1 MNEASKMK
9 RELFTRL
16 LKKEGL
22 DAARGIPRRDA
33 ADLYEL
39 SFAQQRLWF
48 LDQFAPGS
56 PVYNIPAV
64 FRLAG
69 RLDVQALERSL
80 NEIVKRHAILR
91 TSFAMAGSK
100 PAQVVLPTLTIE
112 MPLVDL
118 SAFDSAEREA
128 ETLRLMSEESLHAF
142 DLTRGA
148 LLRVRLLR
156 LDTQEHV
163 MLLTMHH
170 IIADGWSVSVLL
182 RELTALYEADS
193 TNKPAPLP
201 ELPLQYTDFAH
212 WERERLQGEFL
223 EMRLAYWKRQLAAA
237 PPALPLPTDFPRPA
251 MQTFRGARREFNL
264 SPELSESLK
273 SLGRQEGCTLFMTL
287 LAAFQTLLY
296 RYTAQ
301 EEITVGTS
309 ITNRSRVETEPLI
322 GIFVNT
328 LVLRTD
334 LSGNPSFRELLR
346 RVREVTLEAYAH
358 QDLPFEKLVE
368 ELQPERELSHSP
380 LFQVMFVL
388 QNAPAATLKLPGL
401 SVSLIDRHNQTAK
414 FDLLLSMVEDASHL
428 TGSLEYSTDLF
439 EAGTIERLLDN
450 FQILLETAVAET
462 DRTLGTLR
470 ILTSAEQH
478 RLLVEWNDTA
488 TGYPSES
495 LAHEYFERQAANTPD
510 AVAVTFGAEQLT
522 YRELNARANRLAHAL
537 RRLGVGADVLVGLLV
552 ERSLE
557 MVIGLLGILK
567 AGGAYLPLD
576 PSYPPER
583 LAFMLEDSAVPVL
596 LTQQH
601 LREHLPAH
609 QAEVLCLDSEW
620 PDRIAP
626 ESTENPATLSVGE
639 HLSYTIYTSGST
651 GRPKG
656 VQLTQRALSN
666 LLTGMR
672 KLLGLTKQDV
682 WLAVTSLSF
691 DIATLELCLPLI
703 VGARIVLVGRETAAD
718 GAALSACLRECG
730 ASIMQATPSSWRML
744 VEAGWTGS
752 GRLKIL
758 CGGEALKRELSDA
771 LLARCAGGDVWN
783 GYGPTETTIYSL
795 LSVVEDEGRI
805 TIGRPLANTQV
816 YVLDSHMQ
824 PVPVGVAGELY
835 IGGDGLAR
843 GYLKRPELTAER
855 FIPDPFSSERGARMY
870 RTGDLVRYL
879 RDGAIEYL
887 GRNDFQVKVRGYR
900 IELGE
905 IESVLAQHPAVLQGV
920 VMARE
925 SEAGDIRLAA
935 YLVAN
940 TGQPWPGQAELHSF
954 LHERLPAF
962 MIPSAFMLMDA
973 LPLTPNAK
981 VDRKA
986 LPAPIWGQTES
997 AAAAHIAPRNPFEEV
1012 LAGIWSQ
1019 VLGVERVG
1027 VDDNFFEAGGHSLL
1041 ATSFVS
1047 RVREVFQ
1054 IELPLRRLFE
1064 TPTLAGIAESI
1075 QAIKQDGRGF
1085 ETAALEASA
1094 RDGELPLSFS
1104 QQRLWFLEQLTP
1116 GTSAYNIAGA
1126 LRLRGLLDV
1135 AALEQSL
1142 NEIIRRHEIL
1152 RTTFVTI
1159 DGRPAQTI
1167 ASSLKLTLP
1176 LTSLEHLT
1184 EAEQEAE
1191 GRRLMTE
1198 ETRHSFDLT
1207 HGPLL
1212 RASLLRFNEQEHVL
1226 CLNMHHIVGDGWSV
1240 GILMRE
1246 LTTLYGAFVGG
1257 ERTPL
1262 PALPIQYAD
1271 FAIWQRQWLEGQVI
1285 ESQLTYWKRQLAG
1298 ALPVLE
1304 LPTARPRPPVQT
1316 FAGGRE
1322 LLLLSEDLT
1331 DALKALSRRE
1341 GVTVFITLLAVF
1353 KILLHRLTGQ
1363 NDIIVGSPIAGRNR
1377 AETEHLIGI
1386 FINTLVLRTDLSGNP
1401 GFREL
1406 LGRVRETALGAYTN
1420 QDVPFEHLLEALQPE
1435 RNLSHTPLFQVF
1447 FNMLN
1452 FEENVV
1458 ELSGLTTELLPASEV
1473 ESKFDLTL
1481 YVEEQERRLKFDF
1494 VYNASLFSRERVAGM
1509 SEQLRQLLAAAAE
1522 RPEESIDAFSLITP
1536 AAEKLLPHPSQ
1547 QLRPTWNGAVHTQFT
1562 EHACRTPQQQAVV
1575 DQHETYNYQELD
1587 ARSNRLARYLLAQGV
1602 KPQDVVVIYGHR
1614 SAPLV
1619 LALLGIVKAGAAFV
1633 VLDPA
1638 YPPARLLSYLQKT
1651 KPKGWIQVAAAGA
1664 PDDTLQ
1670 AYAATLSFNLRLCRR
1685 AEEADGQDSLA
1696 TYSIDESGVAV
1707 GPEDMAYVAFTSGS
1721 TGKPKGIVGKHGS
1734 LAHFAPW
1741 ARRMFGIGEADRF
1754 SMLSGLSH
1762 DPLHRDV
1769 FGALQLGATICIPD
1783 PEDMG
1788 IPGRLAGWM
1797 NKQQITV
1804 SNLTPAMGQVISQAV
1819 SETRSFELPALRQV
1833 FFVGDVLTRRDVS
1846 KLRKLAPATAIVNL
1860 YGATE
1865 TSRAVGYYIVS
1876 RDNDAAREAE
1886 KPDHVYPAKEI
1897 LPLGRGIS
1905 EVQLLVLNA
1914 AGRQA
1919 GIGEVGEIYFRSS
1932 HIAKG
1937 YWEDEQLTRE
1947 RFITNPFTNDTDDL
1961 LYRTGDLGRYLPDGD
1976 VEPLGRA
1983 DWQVKIRGFRVE
1995 LGEIEALLGQHE
2007 AVRES
2012 AVITH
2017 EDITG
2022 EKLLVAYI
2030 VPDGSTSPGVSEL
2043 RRYLK
2048 DKLPDYM
2055 VPGLFVMLEELP
2067 LTPNRKLDRRAL
2079 PTPTRTRTD
2088 SQSGLHETRTAV
2100 EEILAE
2106 TWAAILGVEDVGLDE
2121 NFFELGGHSLMAIQV
2136 LARVAERLRVELPLR
2151 TLFESPTVGALA
2163 EAVES
2168 ARQTAPSS
2176 NSLPLIAQSRDGE
2189 LPLSF
2194 AQQRLWFLDQ
2204 FQPGP
2209 GVYNIPAAVRLKGLL
2224 NPDALEQS
2232 LNEIISRHEALRTTF
2247 VTVDG
2252 RPAQRIAA
2260 ALKIKVSL
2268 TNLDALAEDAQ
2279 ATEVERLSLRESRQA
2294 FDLMRGP
2301 LLRARLLRLSVDE
2314 HILVVTIHH
2323 IVSDA
2328 WSLGVLV
2335 RELTALYEAFAEG
2348 RHAALDALPVQYA
2361 DFALWQRERL
2371 QGETLAAQ
2379 LGYWKEKLGGQLPVL
2394 ELPTD
2399 RPRPLVQSFR
2409 GARAA
2414 FALSPELTEELNLL
2428 CRREG
2433 VTLFMLLLAA
2443 FQTLLYRYTGETD
2456 ILVGTPTAGRNRT
2469 ETEHLI
2475 GFFVNTLVMRG
2486 QLAGALSFKDLLSQT
2501 RESALDAYAH
2511 EDLPLEKLVEEL
2523 RLERDLSREALF
2535 QVMFVLQ
2542 NAPATMLE
2550 LKRLSVSLLPIHNHT
2565 SKFDLLLSMNED
2577 GGALK
2582 GSLEYSTDLFDEST
2596 IERTLGHFET
2606 LLQSI
2611 AADTAQQLDGLSLLA
2626 ADEEQHLLFEL
2637 NATSVD
2643 YPLDN
2648 LIHQQFEAQAART
2661 PDAVALVFEAEQLSY
2676 RELNRR
2682 VNQLAHFLRGLG
2694 VGPEVL
2700 VGVMMERSLE
2710 MVVSLLGIL
2719 KAGGAYVPLEPGYP
2733 DDRLAYLAR
2742 DARMSVVLTQARLS
2756 EKLKMSAARV
2766 ISVDKEWPTIEL
2778 HSAENPLSVVTGSN
2792 LAYVIYTSGSTGQ
2805 PKGAMNTHRAICNR
2819 LLWMQDAYELNGS
2832 DRVLQKTPFSF
2843 DVSVWEFFWPLMTGA
2858 GLIVAVAGGHQDSS
2872 YLVKLIAEQQIT
2884 TIHFVPSMLQ
2894 AFLEEPQLETCV
2906 SLKRVIC
2913 SGEALPYEQQERLLS
2928 RLRTSLSNLYG
2939 PTEAAIDVTFWECRR
2954 ESVQRIV
2961 PIGRP
2966 IANTQ
2971 IYILNERQQPVPVG
2985 VAGELHI
2992 GGISLAR
2999 GYLNRAGLTAEK
3011 FIPDSFSAEAGARL
3025 YKTGDS
3031 ARYLADGSIEY
3042 LNRLDN
3048 QVKIRGYRIELGEI
3062 EAVLR
3067 QDNRVRDC
3075 LVLAREDM
3083 AGEKRLAAY
3092 VVAQQSTL
3100 PKIEQLRSRLKEK
3113 LPAYMIPAH
3122 FILLDALPLTMS
3134 GKVDRR
3140 ALPAPSP
3147 GQPPTEGNT
3156 AAPSNQIEEI
3166 LADIWASVLGMERVG
3181 TGDDF
3186 FDLGGHSL
3194 LAAKLLYRIQEA
3206 FGVELPLRRIFEAP
3220 TPAAAARMIEEA
3232 TRTEGATPL
3241 PPIGHAERDAELPL
3255 SFAQQRLWILDQLA
3269 PDIYNEHSAIRL
3281 KGALNLPALEQSL
3294 NEIIRRH
3301 EILRTTF
3308 VTIDGR
3314 PAQAIA
3320 SSLTLTLPSIDLRH
3334 LTRTEAEA
3342 QVLLLAAE
3350 EPRRSFDLTQGP
3362 LLRVALLCL
3371 GEAEHVVLLS
3381 LHHIVFDGW
3390 SNAILI
3396 QEAATL
3402 YEAFSK
3408 GEPSPLPELPIQ
3420 YADFAVWQRRWLRD
3434 DILETHLAY
3443 WKQQLEGAPVS
3454 LQLPRDRPQP
3464 PTATFRGASLPL
3476 RFPSALADGLKV
3488 LSRQEGVTLFMTL
3501 LTTFKIL
3508 LYSYS
3513 GQSDIVVGTNVAN
3526 RNRSETEKLIGF
3538 FINLLVLRTDLS
3550 GVPSFREVLSRVR
3563 EVTLKALA
3571 HQDLPFEKLV
3581 GELKLDRGSNH
3592 TPLVQAVIQLHTAPR
3607 TALELPGL
3615 NQEFLDVDIETVP
3628 FELVLNLRETD
3639 DGLVGAL
3646 LYNTDLFDAATM
3658 TRMIGRFQ
3666 LLLDKVAAEPDIKL
3680 NEIVEM
3686 LTEAERRQHR
3696 ARREEFKHARRTKL
3710 KNVKLQPIIA
3720 SS

>member
-22 DAARGIPRRDA
+22 DAARGIPRREE

-56 PVYNIPAV
+56 PIYNIPAV

-69 RLDVQALERSL
+69 RLDVPALGRSL

-100 PAQVVLPTLTIE
+100 PVQIVLPMLRIE

-118 SAFDSAEREA
+118 SAFASAEREA
-128 ETLRLMSEESLHAF
+128 ETLRLMSEESLRSF

-148 LLRVRLLR
+148 LLRVCLLR
-156 LDTQEHV
+156 LEAEEHF

-182 RELTALYEADS
+182 RELAALYEADS
-193 TNKPAPLP
+193 TNNPAPLP
-201 ELPLQYTDFAH
+201 ELPVQYTDFAH

-223 EMRLAYWKRQLAAA
+223 ETRLAYWKRQLAAA

-251 MQTFRGARREFNL
+251 MQTFRGARREFTL

-273 SLGRQEGCTLFMTL
+273 SLSRQEGCTLFMTL

-322 GIFVNT
+322 GIFINT

-346 RVREVTLEAYAH
+346 RVREVTLEAYVH

-388 QNAPAATLKLPGL
+388 QNAPAVTLKLPGL

-428 TGSLEYSTDLF
+428 AGSLEYSTDLF
-439 EAGTIERLLDN
+439 EAGTIERLLDH
-450 FQILLETAVAET
+450 FQMLLETIVAQP

-470 ILTSAEQH
+470 ILTPAEQR

-488 TGYPSES
+488 TSYPSES
-495 LAHEYFERQAANTPD
+495 LAHEHFERQAASVPD
-510 AVAVTFGAEQLT
+510 AVAVTFGTEQLT
-522 YRELNARANRLAHAL
+522 YRELNARANQLAHAL

-557 MVIGLLGILK
+557 MIIGLLGILK

-601 LREHLPAH
+601 LCEHLPAH

-620 PDRIAP
+620 PDRIEP
-626 ESTENPATLSVGE
+626 ESKENPATLNTGE

-656 VQLTQRALSN
+656 VQLTQRALIN
-666 LLTGMR
+666 LLTSMQ
-672 KLLGLTKQDV
+672 KLLGVTKQDV

-691 DIATLELCLPLI
+691 DIATLELCLPLLTGGR
-703 VGARIVLVGRETAAD
+703 VVLVSRETAAD
-718 GAALSACLRECG
+718 GAVLSVCLRECG
-730 ASIMQATPSSWRML
+730 ASIMQATPASWRML
-744 VEAGWTGS
+744 VEAGWTGN

-758 CGGEALKRELSDA
+758 CGGEALKRELAHA
-771 LLARCAGGDVWN
+771 LMARCDGGIVWN

-816 YVLDSHMQ
+816 YVLDAHMQ

-855 FIPDPFSSERGARMY
+855 FIPDPFSMASGARMY
-870 RTGDLVRYL
+870 RTGDLARYL
-879 RDGAIEYL
+879 RDGAIEYV

-905 IESVLAQHPAVLQGV
+905 IESVLAQHPAVLQGI

-935 YLVAN
+935 YLVAD
-940 TGQPWPGQAELHSF
+940 TEQPWPGQIELRSF

-962 MIPSAFMLMDA
+962 MVPSAFMLMDA

-986 LPAPIWGQTES
+986 LPAPDWGETGS
-997 AAAAHIAPRNPFEEV
+997 AAAHVSPRTPFEEV

-1027 VDDNFFEAGGHSLL
+1027 VHDNFFEVGGHSLL

-1064 TPTLAGIAESI
+1064 MPTLAGIAESI
-1075 QAIKQDGRGF
+1075 QAIKQNGQGF
-1085 ETAALEASA
+1085 EAAALKASA
-1094 RDGELPLSFS
+1094 HDGELPLSFS

-1126 LRLRGLLDV
+1126 LRLRGPLDV

-1159 DGRPAQTI
+1159 DGRPAQVI

-1176 LTSLEHLT
+1176 LASLEHLT
-1184 EAEQEAE
+1184 GAEQEAE

-1207 HGPLL
+1207 RGPLL
-1212 RASLLRFNEQEHVL
+1212 RASLLRLGEQEHVL
-1226 CLNMHHIVGDGWSV
+1226 CLNMHHIVSDGWSV

-1246 LTTLYGAFVGG
+1246 LTTLYAAFVGH

-1271 FAIWQRQWLEGQVI
+1271 FAAWQRQWLEGQVI
-1285 ESQLTYWKRQLAG
+1285 ESQLSYWKRQLAG

-1304 LPTARPRPPVQT
+1304 LPTDRQRPPVQT
-1316 FAGGRE
+1316 FKGERE
-1322 LLLLSEDLT
+1322 SLLLSEDLT
-1331 DALKALSRRE
+1331 DALKTLSRRE

-1353 KILLHRLTGQ
+1353 KTLLHRLTGQ
-1363 NDIIVGSPIAGRNR
+1363 DDIIVGSPIAGRNR
-1377 AETEHLIGI
+1377 AETENLIGI

-1401 GFREL
+1401 SFREL
-1406 LGRVRETALGAYTN
+1406 LRRVRETALDAYTN

-1435 RNLSHTPLFQVF
+1435 RNLSRTPLFQVF

-1452 FEENVV
+1452 FAENVV

-1473 ESKFDLTL
+1473 EAKFELTL
-1481 YVEEQERRLKFDF
+1481 YVEEQDRRLKFDF

-1509 SEQLRQLLAAAAE
+1509 SEQLRQLLSAVAE
-1522 RPEESIDAFSLITP
+1522 RPEENIDAVSLITP
-1536 AAEKLLPHPSQ
+1536 AAEKLLPHPSH

-1562 EHACRTPQQQAVV
+1562 EQARRIPQQRAVV

-1587 ARSNRLARYLLAQGV
+1587 ARSNQLARYLLAHGV
-1602 KPQDVVVIYGHR
+1602 KTQDVVVIYGHR

-1638 YPPARLLSYLQKT
+1638 YPPARLLSYLEKT
-1651 KPKGWIQVAAAGA
+1651 KPKGWIQVAAAGT

-1670 AYAATLSFNLRLCRR
+1670 EYAETLSFNLRLCGR
-1685 AEEADGQDSLA
+1685 AEEANGQDSLA
-1696 TYSIDESGVAV
+1696 TYSIDESGVVV
-1707 GPEDMAYVAFTSGS
+1707 GPEDMAYIAFTSGS
-1721 TGKPKGIVGKHGS
+1721 SGRPKGIVGKHGS
-1734 LAHFAPW
+1734 LAHFASW
-1741 ARRMFGIGEADRF
+1741 ASRMFGIGEADRF

-1769 FGALQLGATICIPD
+1769 FGPLQLGATICIPD

-1804 SNLTPAMGQVISQAV
+1804 SNLTPAMGQVIGQAV
-1819 SETRSFELPALRQV
+1819 AATRSFELPALRQV

-1846 KLRKLAPATAIVNL
+1846 RLRKLAPATSIVNL

-1865 TSRAVGYYIVS
+1865 TSRAIGYYIVP
-1876 RDNDAAREAE
+1876 RDDDAAREAQ
-1886 KPDHVYPAKEI
+1886 KPEHVYLAKEI

-1961 LYRTGDLGRYLPDGD
+1961 LYRTGDLGRYLPDGN

-1983 DWQVKIRGFRVE
+1983 DDQVKIRGFRVE
-1995 LGEIEALLGQHE
+1995 LGEIEALLGQHP
-2007 AVRES
+2007 AVRVS
-2012 AVITH
+2012 AVIAR
-2017 EDITG
+2017 EDVPG
-2022 EKLLVAYI
+2022 DKLLVAYI
-2030 VPDGSTSPGVSEL
+2030 VPDGNNSPSVSEL

-2079 PTPTRTRTD
+2079 PAPTQTRTD
-2088 SQSGLHETRTAV
+2088 RPGGLRETRTAV

-2106 TWAAILGVEDVGLDE
+2106 TWAEILGVEDVGLDE
-2121 NFFELGGHSLMAIQV
+2121 NFFELGGHSLLAIQV
-2136 LARVAERLRVELPLR
+2136 LARVTERLRVELPLR

-2168 ARQTAPSS
+2168 ARQTVQIS
-2176 NSLPLIAQSRDGE
+2176 NSIPLVAQPREGE

-2209 GVYNIPAAVRLKGLL
+2209 GVYNIPAAVRLKGFL

-2232 LNEIISRHEALRTTF
+2232 LNEIIGRHEALRTTF
-2247 VTVDG
+2247 VTVNG
-2252 RPAQRIAA
+2252 QPAQRIAPT
-2260 ALKIKVSL
+2260 LKITVAL

-2279 ATEVERLSLRESRQA
+2279 AKEVERLSLRESRQA

-2301 LLRARLLRLSVDE
+2301 LLRARLLRLDVDE
-2314 HILVVTIHH
+2314 HILVVTMHH

-2335 RELTALYEAFAEG
+2335 RELTSLYEAFAEG
-2348 RHAALDALPVQYA
+2348 RRPALDGLPVQYV
-2361 DFALWQRERL
+2361 DFTLWQRERL
-2371 QGETLAAQ
+2371 QGDTLAAQ
-2379 LGYWKEKLGGQLPVL
+2379 LGYWREKLGGQLPVL

-2409 GARAA
+2409 GARTA

-2443 FQTLLYRYTGETD
+2443 FQTLLYRYTGQTD
-2456 ILVGTPTAGRNRT
+2456 ILVGTPVAGRSRT

-2475 GFFVNTLVMRG
+2475 GYFVNTLVMRG
-2486 QLAGALSFKDLLSQT
+2486 QLSGALSFRDLLVQT
-2501 RESALDAYAH
+2501 REFALDAYAH

-2550 LKRLSVSLLPIHNHT
+2550 LKGLSVSLLPIHNHT

-2582 GSLEYSTDLFDEST
+2582 GSLEYSTDLFDEAT
-2596 IERTLGHFET
+2596 IERTLGHFEI

-2611 AADTAQQLDGLSLLA
+2611 ATDTAQQLDGLRLLA
-2626 ADEEQHLLFEL
+2626 AEEEHHLLFEL
-2637 NATSVD
+2637 NATRVD

-2661 PDAVALVFEAEQLSY
+2661 PDSVALVFEAEQLSY

-2710 MVVSLLGIL
+2710 MVVSLLGVL

-2733 DDRLAYLAR
+2733 VDRLAYLAQ
-2742 DARMSVVLTQARLS
+2742 DARVSVVLTQERLS
-2756 EKLKMSAARV
+2756 EKLRVSAARV

-2778 HSAENPLSVVTGSN
+2778 HSAENPISVVTGSN

-2858 GLIVAVAGGHQDSS
+2858 SLVVAVAGGHQDSS

-2894 AFLEEPQLETCV
+2894 AFLEEPQLETCI

-2913 SGEALPYEQQERLLS
+2913 SGEALPYEQQERLLA
-2928 RLRTSLSNLYG
+2928 RLQTSLYNLYG

-2954 ESVQRIV
+2954 ESVRRIV

-2992 GGISLAR
+2992 GGINLAR
-2999 GYLNRAGLTAEK
+2999 GYLNRADLTAEK
-3011 FIPDSFSAEAGARL
+3011 FIPDSFSADAGARL

-3067 QDNRVRDC
+3067 QDGRVRDC
-3075 LVLAREDM
+3075 LVLAREDT
-3083 AGEKRLAAY
+3083 AGEKRLVAY
-3092 VVAQQSTL
+3092 VVGQPST
-3100 PKIEQLRSRLKEK
+3100 PPEVEQLRGRLKEK
-3113 LPAYMIPAH
+3113 LPAYMVPAH
-3122 FILLDALPLTMS
+3122 FVLLDALPLTTS

-3147 GQPPTEGNT
+3147 GQPPTEGSY

-3166 LADIWASVLGMERVG
+3166 LADIWASVLGLERVG
-3181 TGDDF
+3181 TRDDF

-3194 LAAKLLYRIQEA
+3194 LATKLLYRIQEA

-3220 TPAAAARMIEEA
+3220 TVAAAARMIEEA
-3232 TRTEGATPL
+3232 MRTGGATPL
-3241 PPIGHAERDAELPL
+3241 PPIRHAERDAELPL

-3269 PDIYNEHSAIRL
+3269 PDTYNEHSAIRL
-3281 KGALNLPALEQSL
+3281 KGTLNLPALEQSL

-3342 QVLLLAAE
+3342 QVLRLAAE
-3350 EPRRSFDLTQGP
+3350 EPRRSFDLSQGP

-3408 GEPSPLPELPIQ
+3408 GEPSPLPELSIQ
-3420 YADFAVWQRRWLRD
+3420 YADFAVWQRQWLQD
-3434 DILETHLAY
+3434 DILEAHLAY
-3443 WKQQLEGAPVS
+3443 WKQQLDGAPVA
-3454 LQLPRDRPQP
+3454 LQLPLDRPQP

-3476 RFPSALADGLKV
+3476 RFPSALTDDLKV
-3488 LSRQEGVTLFMTL
+3488 LSRQENVTLFMML

-3550 GVPSFREVLSRVR
+3550 GTPSFREVLSRVR

-3581 GELKLDRGSNH
+3581 GELKLDRGANH
-3592 TPLVQAVIQLHTAPR
+3592 TPLVQAVVQLHTAPR

-3628 FELVLNLRETD
+3628 FELVLNMLETD
-3639 DGLVGAL
+3639 EGLVGAL
-3646 LYNTDLFDAATM
+3646 LYNTDLFDAATI
-3658 TRMIGRFQ
+3658 TRMAGRFQ
-3666 LLLDKVAAEPDIKL
+3666 LLLDKVVAEPDIKL

-3686 LTEAERRQHR
+3686 LTEAERRQRR
-3696 ARREEFKHARRTKL
+3696 ARQEEFKHVRRTKL
-3710 KNVKLQPIIA
+3710 KNVKLQPIIT
-3720 SS
+3720 ST